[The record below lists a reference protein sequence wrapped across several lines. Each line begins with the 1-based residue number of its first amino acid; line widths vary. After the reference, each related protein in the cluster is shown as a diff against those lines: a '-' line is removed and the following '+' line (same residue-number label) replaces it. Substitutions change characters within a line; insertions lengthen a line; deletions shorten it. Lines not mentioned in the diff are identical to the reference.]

1 MRRGEEF
8 LVAHR
13 SPESGGYWHTIAGG
27 VEPGEAFH
35 AAAVRELREE
45 TGLAVSE
52 LQPLGEFAY
61 TRESWEEDAGLRVHV
76 EAFLVDVEPG
86 WEPELNE
93 EHDEYRW
100 LGARRSGRAPFLA
113 RARRASQV
121 AAVNA
126 LWHFSEDPSLSRFVP
141 RDDKVWAIDDPHSW
155 PWPTLFRRRLPRRAA
170 TFTTH

>member
-1 MRRGEEF
+1 MSEPSSEVLIHVRRGEEF

-13 SPESGGYWHTIAGG
+13 SPESGAYWHTIAGG

-35 AAAVRELREE
+35 AAAIRELWEE

-61 TRESWEEDAGLRVHV
+61 TRESWEDDAGLRVNV

-86 WEPELNE
+86 WEPVLNS

-100 LGARRSGRAPFLA
+100 LGREEAAELLFWPEPAALLRS
-113 RARRASQV
+113 
-121 AAVNA
+121 
-126 LWHFSEDPSLSRFVP
+126 
-141 RDDKVWAIDDPHSW
+141 
-155 PWPTLFRRRLPRRAA
+155 LP
-170 TFTTH
+170 